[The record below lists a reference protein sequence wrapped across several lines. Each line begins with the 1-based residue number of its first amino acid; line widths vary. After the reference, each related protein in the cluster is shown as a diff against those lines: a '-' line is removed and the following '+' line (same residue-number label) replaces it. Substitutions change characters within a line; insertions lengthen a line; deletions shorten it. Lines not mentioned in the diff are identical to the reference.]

1 MSVPLDRLY
10 HYIESVAEKIR
21 GSRVIIYHFYPHGSK
36 KLEDLTPLRVYNNT
50 DIVYP
55 EIYCNDQE
63 PLDYQFYDDYPPFGQ
78 MQEFLVTTDVK
89 LPNIKKRSIFNIHD
103 WALLLHS
110 EQRSTHVDQ
119 YKNNY
124 CIPVYYW
131 SHAIIARDWFR
142 FAEHAEQKKNIRK
155 RFLIYNRA
163 WSGTREYRLKFANYL
178 IELDVVF
185 CSQMSCS
192 PVDPGIDKHYNLH
205 TFKNPA
211 WRPNHVIEDY
221 FPISTAE
228 SHYSAQFDIED
239 YNATEIEVV
248 LETLFDDDR
257 LHLTEKI
264 LRPIAVGQPFM
275 IAGPAGSLEYLRSYG
290 FKTFNEIWD
299 EGYDCKS
306 NAEDRLYELTHT
318 MKHISQ
324 WSEEEK
330 TSKLARA
337 QDIADYN
344 RKHFF
349 SKEFVDQ
356 VEDELKNNLDAGFK
370 ELEKLNTSTEY
381 FRRRKVLANNPI
393 SRHFVFNPYDEVG
406 NRQQTAKAVALARS
420 HYLRSLSPDS

>member
-1 MSVPLDRLY
+1 
-10 HYIESVAEKIR
+10 
-21 GSRVIIYHFYPHGSK
+21 
-36 KLEDLTPLRVYNNT
+36 
-50 DIVYP
+50 
-55 EIYCNDQE
+55 
-63 PLDYQFYDDYPPFGQ
+63 
-78 MQEFLVTTDVK
+78 
-89 LPNIKKRSIFNIHD
+89 
-103 WALLLHS
+103 
-110 EQRSTHVDQ
+110 
-119 YKNNY
+119 
-124 CIPVYYW
+124 
-131 SHAIIARDWFR
+131 
-142 FAEHAEQKKNIRK
+142 
-155 RFLIYNRA
+155 
-163 WSGTREYRLKFANYL
+163 
-178 IELDVVF
+178 
-185 CSQMSCS
+185 
-192 PVDPGIDKHYNLH
+192 
-205 TFKNPA
+205 
-211 WRPNHVIEDY
+211 
-221 FPISTAE
+221 
-228 SHYSAQFDIED
+228 
-239 YNATEIEVV
+239 
-248 LETLFDDDR
+248 
-257 LHLTEKI
+257 
-264 LRPIAVGQPFM
+264 M